1 MKILMVSLDYPPT
14 TGGIAAHVYELS
26 HAIKN
31 QGHDVSVITL
41 NVNKQW
47 KKYEDDNGIKVY
59 RISLKGIGLTYGF
72 EINHFIKKH
81 IQEYDQ
87 PDIIHIHGMRP
98 LEFYNI
104 TDIPLAYTNHTSGF
118 LKRVQKGGYRVWLMK
133 KLFNKPDL
141 ILAPSEELLDI
152 PFEVGAQKVFIS
164 NGVIVQ
170 KFQRNE
176 QKRKELRASLNYNNT
191 DIIAIITRR
200 MVWKNGV
207 EFLAKAT
214 QYIKNK
220 KLKILFIGDGEEKN
234 KIIQHLEK
242 HFQNR
247 YIMIGEK
254 THQEIIGYYSAA
266 DISILPSLME
276 ATSISG
282 LEAMAASLPIVGTK
296 VGGIPVLIQDGVNG
310 YLCEPSD
317 PKDLAEKIDLLLETD
332 YKKLGD
338 NSKILAVEK
347 FDWSMIAQET
357 IESYEKIL

>member
-14 TGGIAAHVYELS
+14 AGGIAAHVYELS

-41 NVNKQW
+41 NVNNQW
-47 KKYEDDNGIKVY
+47 EKYEDDNGVKVY

-72 EINHFIKKH
+72 EINRFIKKH
-81 IQEYDQ
+81 IQEHGE
-87 PDIIHIHGMRP
+87 PDIIHMHGMRP

-104 TDIPLAYTNHTSGF
+104 AGIPLVYTNHTSGF

-152 PFEVGAQKVFIS
+152 PFKVRAKKVFIS
-164 NGVIVQ
+164 NGVIAQ
-170 KFQRNE
+170 KFQRDE
-176 QKRKELRASLNYNNT
+176 QKRKELREALNYTDT
-191 DIIAIITRR
+191 DIVAIITRR

-242 HFQNR
+242 HFQDQ
-247 YIMIGEK
+247 YTMLGEK

-338 NSKILAVEK
+338 NSKILAIEK

-357 IESYEKIL
+357 IKAYEKIL